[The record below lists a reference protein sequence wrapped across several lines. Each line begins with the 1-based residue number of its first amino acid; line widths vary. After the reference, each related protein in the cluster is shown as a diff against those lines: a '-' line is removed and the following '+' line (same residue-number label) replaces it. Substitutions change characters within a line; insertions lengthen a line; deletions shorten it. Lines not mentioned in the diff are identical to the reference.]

1 MAEQVN
7 STQQQG
13 KNRRAFMRR
22 RPRGKLKV
30 TCYKGNLDL
39 GANLAMGVAD
49 VSESGVLL
57 LLKAHLDRGQDVTLF
72 LEGREHMR
80 PVKVHG
86 KVVWCVPMEKDAFRV
101 GVQLDT
107 YLRYQDVMKIT

>member
-1 MAEQVN
+1 MAEENVN
-7 STQQQG
+7 P

-22 RPRGKLKV
+22 RPRGKVKV

-39 GANLAMGVAD
+39 GQNIALGIAD

-57 LLKAHLDRGQDVTLF
+57 LLKVHLEKGQDVTMMI
-72 LEGREHMR
+72 EGREHMR

-86 KVVWCVPMEKDAFRV
+86 KVVWCVPMDKDVHRV
-101 GVQLDT
+101 GVQLDG
-107 YLRYQDVMKIT
+107 YLRYQEMMKIT